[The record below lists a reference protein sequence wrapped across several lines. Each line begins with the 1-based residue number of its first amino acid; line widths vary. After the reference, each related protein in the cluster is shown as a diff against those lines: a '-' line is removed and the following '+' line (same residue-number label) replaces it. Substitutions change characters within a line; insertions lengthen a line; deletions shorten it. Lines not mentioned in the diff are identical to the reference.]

1 MSTATPLRDRTLDLL
16 LRGYHV
22 ADELRVGSDDP
33 QLVGTRVRLPA
44 LGDDALLVRGP
55 ECVR

>member
-33 QLVGTRVRLPA
+33 RAGTRVRLPA